1 MIEALVLAF
10 EQLGDRRIRR
20 PMLWT
25 ILLALA
31 VSALLIAGAAT
42 MFALLELSGIVFI
55 DMALALLGSI
65 AAAFVAWLLFPVLAA
80 EFLYLFVDQVAD
92 AVEERH
98 YPGLPAPNPASFW
111 QYTVAGIRLALLMAF
126 FNILILPLSFVPF
139 AQVIHPFFYFT
150 INGVLLGREFF
161 EIVAPRRMDFK
172 AVRQLRRKH
181 RIKLFVS
188 GVVIALLFTVPLVNL
203 IAPIVAT
210 AFMVHIFH
218 GLTGSGHQRNALRS

>member
-10 EQLGDRRIRR
+10 EQLGDKRIRR
-20 PMLWT
+20 PILWT

-98 YPGLPAPNPASFW
+98 YPGLPAPNPASF
-111 QYTVAGIRLALLMAF
+111 
-126 FNILILPLSFVPF
+126 
-139 AQVIHPFFYFT
+139 
-150 INGVLLGREFF
+150 
-161 EIVAPRRMDFK
+161 
-172 AVRQLRRKH
+172 
-181 RIKLFVS
+181 
-188 GVVIALLFTVPLVNL
+188 
-203 IAPIVAT
+203 
-210 AFMVHIFH
+210 
-218 GLTGSGHQRNALRS
+218 